1 MNISFPDGSIFFLN
15 RRTMLQLEADYENW
29 LEILMETNQFF
40 SPVILQNNI
49 NWNLTTWVT
58 GENKQFITSNIRI
71 HLRLW
76 FIFARLTT
84 Y

>member
-58 GENKQFITSNIRI
+58 GENKQFITRNIRI

-76 FIFARLTT
+76 FIFAQLTT